1 MSPQRSNREQLIVG
15 ALRCLERLPVER
27 ITARAIAEES
37 GANLASIAYHFGS
50 KDGLVTAAIIEG
62 LDRWLAEIERALA
75 DVRPGNPAERFQK
88 ANAVIEQTRRHHEG
102 LMRNF
107 FAAIAKAPHDPLVRE
122 QLAAGFRH
130 TRPAVAEL
138 IGFGGDQA
146 GNDAAGLAL
155 AMFYGQ
161 MIQVQL
167 DPGLAVTGK
176 RFDRAFRRLLDSD
189 LAE

>member
-15 ALRCLERLPVER
+15 ALGCLERMPAER

-50 KDGLVTAAIIEG
+50 KDALVTAAVIEG
-62 LDRWLAEIERALA
+62 LDRWLAEVERALA
-75 DVRPGNPAERFQK
+75 GVRPGTAAERFRR
-88 ANAVIEQTRRHHEG
+88 ANAVIEQTRRRHLG
-102 LMRNF
+102 LVQNF
-107 FAAIAKAPHDPLVRE
+107 FAALAKAPHDPLVRE
-122 QLAAGFRH
+122 QLAAGFRR

-138 IGFGGDQA
+138 IGFGGDQVGA
-146 GNDAAGLAL
+146 DAAGLVL

-176 RFDRAFRRLLDSD
+176 RFDAA
-189 LAE
+189 LARIAEQ